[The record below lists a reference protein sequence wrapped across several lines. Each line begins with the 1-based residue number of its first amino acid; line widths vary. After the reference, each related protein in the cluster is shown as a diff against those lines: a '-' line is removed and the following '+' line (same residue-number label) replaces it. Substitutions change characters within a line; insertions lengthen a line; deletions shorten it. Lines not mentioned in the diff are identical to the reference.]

1 MRSLKL
7 STEEDAHE
15 GKDGSIALL
24 SSIIAQIDRLKSGR
38 ERCSYLPPDITAGCA
53 IHSLVCT
60 FERLP
65 LPQKEKLISKANLQL
80 VTIRYT
86 QRCFIA
92 HSISNVVIS
101 ARFCSFILLSWLSLL
116 SDSFAT
122 SYIFRGYRFTI
133 SPERSILP
141 TINQCH
147 TRLLIRDQ
155 LLRIALYKF
164 YGYFTLH
171 EILNRSLVTFYPL
184 LCSFALNKRV
194 QCST

>member
-92 HSISNVVIS
+92 HG
-101 ARFCSFILLSWLSLL
+101 SLL
-116 SDSFAT
+116 V
-122 SYIFRGYRFTI
+122 
-133 SPERSILP
+133 
-141 TINQCH
+141 
-147 TRLLIRDQ
+147 
-155 LLRIALYKF
+155 
-164 YGYFTLH
+164 TL
-171 EILNRSLVTFYPL
+171 
-184 LCSFALNKRV
+184 
-194 QCST
+194 